1 MREIKFRIYD
11 KGRKQWVHDTDHAIS
26 LFGEYVIFGEILR
39 RPDDSIVSLDELN
52 DLDAMQYTG
61 LKDRNGREIYEGD
74 ILRGTME
81 KIRIMDNKRTGKYV
95 TKTVTIEWQDEWGR
109 FQLKNTSGNF
119 ELLPC
124 TKQDWIAEFYEVIG
138 NIFENPELCKG

>member
-1 MREIKFRIYD
+1 MREIKFRVYD

-74 ILRGTME
+74 VVESSGLKFSITVEDFHGYRFMFGKDQM
-81 KIRIMDNKRTGKYV
+81 NKATAVYG
-95 TKTVTIEWQDEWGR
+95 
-109 FQLKNTSGNF
+109 
-119 ELLPC
+119 
-124 TKQDWIAEFYEVIG
+124 EVIG
-138 NIFENPELCKG
+138 NIYENPELCLT

>member
-1 MREIKFRIYD
+1 MKGDGMREIKFRVYD

-61 LKDRNGREIYEGD
+61 LKDRNGKEIYEGD
-74 ILRGTME
+74 ILLLANG
-81 KIRIMDNKRTGKYV
+81 I
-95 TKTVTIEWQDEWGR
+95 TVPVYHD
-109 FQLKNTSGNF
+109 SGAF
-119 ELLPC
+119 WAGAVLLL
-124 TKQDWIAEFYEVIG
+124 TEDKSSVVIG
-138 NIFENPELCKG
+138 NKWENPELDPDQ

>member
-1 MREIKFRIYD
+1 MREIKFRVYD

-74 ILRGTME
+74 VVRW
-81 KIRIMDNKRTGKYV
+81 YV
-95 TKTVTIEWQDEWGR
+95 NNVTRDGIVEYVVESAGYD
-109 FQLKNTSGNF
+109 LKNF
-119 ELLPC
+119 HDPYHVC
-124 TKQDWIAEFYEVIG
+124 VDWYRGEYEILG
-138 NIFENPELCKG
+138 NIYEDPELCPT